1 MKNIFGKISEL
12 KNSLKNQFVS
22 TSGKLIENIKK
33 KVAILTTATA
43 LGVSSSALA
52 TEWHKVDTPGIWPQ
66 AFAEK
71 NFGTKNWKW
80 LTDRDGNRVIVPA
93 KDLILGREYTIT
105 EKTSPKTQ
113 ITQKPQAEKI
123 IPPTPPKQVEITK
136 IPQPKKEAIVQNS
149 PKTKRETLLKELFS
163 VSYGDLMGLD
173 LNTYKTSIAGSESN
187 GSYTA
192 RNDKA
197 GKLNNVKPGKW
208 AWGKYQFT
216 TDTLTRYGVELRIN
230 WQISETRVQD
240 FLNNDKLQ
248 ESLMEEY
255 TRETLAKIK
264 WNSRLTKIIE
274 NGKKPLPEILAKWH
288 IGWPGSIEHAGKKTD
303 WLKTPITK
311 YAKVVG
317 NRYLSL
323 VASNDAQTQKSTIE
337 NQKPEIQTIPTALQ
351 SAPTLEKVSYTTSSA
366 NDTIFATQQATH
378 SVLSNIKDSRMQA
391 RLAARFAPYENEYEA
406 INADMQKHRKEAIR
420 LKKEALTI
428 FGPSREKF
436 LKQSL
441 AHVELANKLKL
452 TLDALEK
459 QNTTP
464 LRRAA

>member
-22 TSGKLIENIKK
+22 TSGKLMENIKK

-80 LTDRDGNRVIVPA
+80 LTDRDGNSVIIPA
-93 KDLILGREYTIT
+93 KDLILGREYTIA
-105 EKTSPKTQ
+105 EKTPKTQ
-113 ITQKPQAEKI
+113 VIQKPQAEKI
-123 IPPTPPKQVEITK
+123 IPPTPPKQTEITK
-136 IPQPKKEAIVQNS
+136 IPQPKKEVIVQNS
-149 PKTKRETLLKELFS
+149 PKTKREMLLKELFS

-173 LNTYKTSIAGSESN
+173 LPTYKTAIAGSESN
-187 GSYTA
+187 GSYSA

-197 GKLNNVKPGKW
+197 WKLNHIKPGKW

-216 TDTLTRYGVELRIN
+216 TDTLARYGVELRLN
-230 WQISETRVQD
+230 WQISEAHVQD
-240 FLNNDKLQ
+240 FLSNIELQ
-248 ESLMEEY
+248 ESLMEQY
-255 TRETLAKIK
+255 TRETIEKIR
-264 WNSRLTKIIE
+264 WNSRLKKIIE

-288 IGWPGSIEHAGKKTD
+288 IGWSGSIEHTGKGTD

-311 YAKVVG
+311 YAKVVSK
-317 NRYLSL
+317 RYLSL
-323 VASNDAQTQKSTIE
+323 VTENDAQTKKPTIEIQKS
-337 NQKPEIQTIPTALQ
+337 EIQTPPTALQ
-351 SAPTLEKVSYTTSSA
+351 SAPTIEKVSYVTASA
-366 NDTIFATQQATH
+366 NDTIFTTQQATH
-378 SVLSNIKDSRMQA
+378 SVLSTIKDSRMQA